1 MARSLTAKEILGI
14 RHRSLELGGEWGN
27 CVGTID
33 RHGVVF
39 IWGNSGNGKSS
50 AVVSLCKELT
60 RFGKVLYASL
70 EEGFSLSF
78 QNTLKRF
85 DMYGCGS
92 RFQVLDSATP
102 EEIVERLK
110 KPRSP
115 EFVVIDS
122 FQYFGLTYRQ
132 YLDFKN
138 ALPNKLLI
146 FVSHADGKQPEGRA
160 ARAVRYDAM
169 LKIWVEG
176 HVAFSNGRF
185 FGSKAEA
192 VIWRAGAWEYWNR
205 RIKDNNSTFFY
216 DYDKD
221 TEGDTEMA
229 QE

>member
-50 AVVSLCKELT
+50 AVVSLCRELCN
-60 RFGKVLYASL
+60 FGKVLYVSL

-85 DMYGCGS
+85 DMYSCGS
-92 RFQVLDSATP
+92 RFQVIDSATP

-110 KPRSP
+110 KPRSQ

-122 FQYFGLTYRQ
+122 FQFLGMSYRQ
-132 YLDFKN
+132 YVEFKTQL
-138 ALPNKLLI
+138 ANKLII
-146 FVSHADGKQPEGRA
+146 FVSHADGKQPAGRA
-160 ARAVRYDAM
+160 ARSVKYDAM

-185 FGSKAEA
+185 IGSTGRA
-192 VIWRAGAWEYWNR
+192 VIWRKGAEDYWGR
-205 RIKDNNSTFFY
+205 RTADNTAAQFFY
-216 DYDKD
+216 DINAGK
-221 TEGDTEMA
+221 EE
-229 QE
+229 